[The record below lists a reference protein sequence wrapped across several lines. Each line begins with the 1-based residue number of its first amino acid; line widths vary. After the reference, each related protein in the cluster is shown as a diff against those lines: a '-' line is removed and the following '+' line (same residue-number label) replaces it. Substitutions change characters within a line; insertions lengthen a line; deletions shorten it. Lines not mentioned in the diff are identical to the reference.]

1 MNTLIIFA
9 FLLLSYLLGSI
20 PFGLLIGKIFKG
32 IDIRS
37 AGSKSTGAT
46 NTMRLLGWRFGLLT
60 LFLDAIKGI
69 IVIVIVRY
77 ILNDYYMIK
86 LFNYNIEI
94 LGLYGIAAVLG
105 HVFSIYIGFKGG
117 KAVATSYGILMILTP
132 LTGLAATIVFA
143 LIVKFTKYVSLASI
157 VTSLLVF
164 VISLFGIFIKDV
176 DYIRLV
182 RIETLVTYMVL
193 VSIIYIRHKANIE
206 RLQNGTENKINIK

>member
-20 PFGLLIGKIFKG
+20 PFGLLIGKTFKG

-86 LFNYNIEI
+86 LFNYSIEI

>member
-20 PFGLLIGKIFKG
+20 PFGLLIGKTFKG

-94 LGLYGIAAVLG
+94 LGLYGIVAVLG

>member
-20 PFGLLIGKIFKG
+20 PFGLLIGKTFKG

-60 LFLDAIKGI
+60 LFLDSIKGI

-86 LFNYNIEI
+86 LFNYDIEI

>member
-20 PFGLLIGKIFKG
+20 PFGLLIGKTFKG

-143 LIVKFTKYVSLASI
+143 LVVKFTKYVSLASI

>member
-20 PFGLLIGKIFKG
+20 PFGLLIGKTFKG

-60 LFLDAIKGI
+60 LFLDSIKGI

>member
-20 PFGLLIGKIFKG
+20 PFGLLIGKTFKG

-60 LFLDAIKGI
+60 LFLDSIKGI

-193 VSIIYIRHKANIE
+193 VSIIYIRHKTNIE

>member
-20 PFGLLIGKIFKG
+20 PFGLLIGKTFKG

-37 AGSKSTGAT
+37 SGSKSTGAT

-86 LFNYNIEI
+86 LFNYSIEI

>member
-20 PFGLLIGKIFKG
+20 PFGLLIGKTFKG